1 MSSLAQDWT
10 SVKAVFPAVS
20 HFPAMSLQESW
31 IERLVF
37 VCFLAKAT
45 QPKIFCLFVRFLQR
59 VIKPAYKTCGSCE
72 NYVHFPISS
81 SLYVE
86 TAYQTTPSSEYY
98 VYFWVWSFPS
108 FPASTLMYFCH
119 WIQILMSLYIF
130 QSMVFVPAPE
140 AVRSQCHKLDFCSLF

>member
-31 IERLVF
+31 IEGWFLFVFWQRLHN
-37 VCFLAKAT
+37 
-45 QPKIFCLFVRFLQR
+45 QRFCLFVRFLQR
-59 VIKPAYKTCGSCE
+59 IIKPAYKTCGSCE

-86 TAYQTTPSSEYY
+86 TAYQTTPSSEYS

-140 AVRSQCHKLDFCSLF
+140 VVRSQSHKLDFCSLF